1 MAPELQRPKAVSGD
15 EQARRAAQVQYLQRG
30 VAASNFLVSRVTKAT
45 SRIFAYLLF
54 VEELEL
60 VHNMKRIHEGL
71 GLGENEMSQTMKGLV
86 DTTFEEGQYVGGIDA
101 LEMMRS
107 WSTIPPP

>member
-15 EQARRAAQVQYLQRG
+15 EQARRAAQAQYLQRG
-30 VAASNFLVSRVTKAT
+30 VAAFVSRVTKAT

-60 VHNMKRIHEGL
+60 VHNMKKIHEGL